1 MIDLERIVSAVGNAA
16 RPYVLISAATS
27 SALATVSIVW
37 MRGDLMAGAAFV
49 GAAWGGVAMLYGA
62 KALEERG
69 KAKSEA
75 DVAIAQTGTA
85 GGLALTDGPPAPSR
99 VAG

>member
-1 MIDLERIVSAVGNAA
+1 MIELERIVTAVGNAA

-49 GAAWGGVAMLYGA
+49 GAAWGGVALLYGA
-62 KALEERG
+62 KAAEEAN

-75 DVAIAQTGTA
+75 SIAVAASAAPT
-85 GGLALTDGPPAPSR
+85 PPA
-99 VAG
+99 V